1 MSDSIHARGA
11 VLLSLAFALS
21 GPVTAAYAAGAAD
34 HGGHAVTSHVGGI
47 AAEQPFLEEN
57 DAAMTKM
64 MDGMTI
70 KPSGDIDRDFVG
82 MMAPHHQGAIDMAE
96 AELRYG
102 HNEQLRRIAQEI
114 IVEQQ
119 QEILAMRIALGL
131 PLPPPA
137 AAPDQQTAV
146 APRAASPASSMQP
159 SGKSTESMQMNMSM
173 PMNHSKET
181 K

>member
-1 MSDSIHARGA
+1 MMSRFTAYGRLNT
-11 VLLSLAFALS
+11 VLAALVLSPLAGPAIALAAT
-21 GPVTAAYAAGAAD
+21 PQTASSS
-34 HGGHAVTSHVGGI
+34 T
-47 AAEQPFLEEN
+47 AAEQPFLAEN

-64 MDGMTI
+64 MDDMAI

-82 MMAPHHQGAIDMAE
+82 MMAPHHQGAIDMAQ

-137 AAPDQQTAV
+137 PAPDKQK
-146 APRAASPASSMQP
+146 PSAASPESSTQSP
-159 SGKSTESMQMNMSM
+159 GKSADTMPMNMSM
-173 PMNHSKET
+173 PMNHNKEP
-181 K
+181 